1 MENKVYAKVGEK
13 EITDQDIQM
22 LLSSIGPQNAQQFQG
37 EQGKKNIVSE
47 LINQELMYIDA
58 KNNKID
64 TDEEFQKEVEKVKES
79 LLKQYAVKKLV
90 SKITVAEE
98 EKKEFYENNK
108 EMFIEGDKARASHI
122 LVKTEEKARELLGK
136 IMKGNKFEDLA
147 KEESECPSKDN
158 GGDLGEFQRGNMVP
172 EFEEATFAMKKGEI
186 SEPVKT
192 QFGYHIIKLIDK
204 QEKREKSY
212 EEVSEEIE
220 KRILGNKQMATYF
233 KKIEELKKDIKIEI
247 LD

>member
-22 LLSSIGPQNAQQFQG
+22 FLTSIGPQNAQQFQG
-37 EQGKKNIVSE
+37 EQGTKNVVIE
-47 LINQELMYIDA
+47 LVNQELMLIDA

-64 TDEEFQKEVEKVKES
+64 TDLEFQKEMERVKES
-79 LLKQYAVKKLV
+79 LLKQYAVKKLL
-90 SKITVAEE
+90 SSLTVTEE
-98 EKKEFYENNK
+98 EKKDFYENNK
-108 EMFIEGDKARASHI
+108 EMFLEGEKARASHI

-172 EFEEATFAMKKGEI
+172 EFEEAAFSMKKGEI

-192 QFGYHIIKLIDK
+192 QFGYHLIKLVDK
-204 QEKREKSY
+204 KEKREKSF
-212 EEVSEEIE
+212 EEVSAEIE
-220 KRILGNKQMATYF
+220 KRILGNKQMSMYLE
-233 KKIEELKKDIKIEI
+233 KIEELKKSISVEI
-247 LD
+247 LN